1 MFGGAGNPRPAVYS
15 SGDFFLAEA
24 AKQGGGLDKD
34 LFGNPALPLRDP
46 RGRPQ
51 YAKSKENQ
59 LLVISLAARGWS
71 AEQIGPFMGADPKTI
86 RKHFSRE
93 LEHGALFLEGMAM
106 QVLVKKAIGEGH
118 APSVGKLLEMT
129 EARTAPKSPRAP
141 AKAPSLGKKQVLAGE
156 AKTPPQDWGDLLN

>member
-1 MFGGAGNPRPAVYS
+1 MAS
-15 SGDFFLAEA
+15 SGKAD
-24 AKQGGGLDKD
+24 GGRDLD

-51 YAKSKENQ
+51 FAKNKENQ
-59 LLVISLAARGWS
+59 MLVISLAARGWS
-71 AEQIGPFMGADPKTI
+71 AEQIGPFMGAHPQTI

-129 EARTAPKSPRAP
+129 EARTAPKAPKAKVEPKAP
-141 AKAPSLGKKQVLAGE
+141 ALGKKQVLAGE
-156 AKTPPQDWGDLLN
+156 AQTPPKGWGDLLN